1 MSEDAKTFDPYLVD
15 SNINSTIDIQK
26 KTSNYVDVIS
36 EYDDEVV
43 ISNTK
48 WYNECTPDPVTDDI
62 DFYLQLNNKT
72 FKVLENNRGGLK
84 LEDITT
90 EDKLDK
96 KNIKDELT
104 NVQRLVTD
112 ESGNPKK
119 SGDNVSARIDVI
131 VPNENGTSST
141 VETKEI
147 QVPITPE
154 YDKEVEV
161 NLQSEV
167 GYDDL
172 EVEFVMYWLDKFRCA
187 HRQVQADVRD
197 SLSSEDVHYY
207 MDFSESIGQLENVD
221 FLGDGSTTIQPFDQD
236 SILVPPPVVHNSVVD
251 YILTDQTKELSTE
264 FSKKTSSLFR
274 RNMIK
279 LQDDASTDEINTDS
293 TKETVVSLST
303 APHGINLIPDTQH
316 KSRMNNVR
324 SDIVS
329 IIKEFLGED
338 GLDRVYRYMKNE
350 GSDSNRQTV
359 PKVQINMKIESSR
372 VDVDL
377 FKNKI
382 QPLTTTST
390 NSACLV

>member
-1 MSEDAKTFDPYLVD
+1 MSEEAKTFDPYLVD
-15 SNINSTIDIQK
+15 SNVSSTIDIQK

-48 WYNECTPDPVTDDI
+48 WYNECTPDPITSDI
-62 DFYLQLNNKT
+62 DFFLQLNNKT
-72 FKVLENNRGGLK
+72 FKVLDNNKGGLK
-84 LEDITT
+84 LESITT
-90 EDKLDK
+90 DKDLDK

-131 VPNENGTSST
+131 VPDDNGTSFT
-141 VETKEI
+141 TETKEI

-154 YDKEVEV
+154 YDKDVDI

-172 EVEFVMYWLDKFRCA
+172 EVEFVMYWLDKFRSA
-187 HRQVQADVRD
+187 HHQVQSDVKD
-197 SLSSEDVHYY
+197 NLSSEDAHYY

-221 FLGDGSTTIQPFDQD
+221 FLGDSSTTIQPLDMD
-236 SILVPPPVVHNSVVD
+236 SELIPPPVMHNSVID
-251 YILTDQTKELSTE
+251 YILPDQTKELSTE
-264 FSKKTSSLFR
+264 FSKKTSALFR
-274 RNMIK
+274 KNMIK
-279 LQDDASTDEINTDS
+279 LQEDASTDEINTDA
-293 TKETVVSLST
+293 TKETIISLST
-303 APHGINLIPDTQH
+303 AAHGINLIPDTQH
-316 KSRMNNVR
+316 RSRMNNVR
-324 SDIVS
+324 SDVVS

-338 GLDRVYRYMKNE
+338 GLDRVYRYIKNF
-350 GSDSNRQTV
+350 GSDTNRQTV